1 MHYRDINKPVC
12 NARKPN
18 PQRPPITFHRVFV
31 FHSRYKKK
39 KFSYSFPLVS
49 ITRFPCDEKRKKQWA
64 DVIGIDEKEVL
75 EQTRICSVHFTEDMF
90 DRRMLY
96 TLLRKHAVPQLLLNG
111 KKVPMCPSKSI
122 VVIEDSSED
131 MEINVE
137 Q

>member
-1 MHYRDINKPVC
+1 MHYRDIVCTIYSLLC

-18 PQRPPITFHRVFV
+18 PQRPPITFH
-31 FHSRYKKK
+31 
-39 KFSYSFPLVS
+39 
-49 ITRFPCDEKRKKQWA
+49 RFPCDEKRKKQWA